1 MRYGP
6 GINSSTLSDSSLTES
21 AQPPH
26 LQRETNTGSSFIPFC
41 AYKTNMAISEPEV
54 WLPNISFP
62 ICTSFKPTILEGQLC
77 YKIQVNATGSLGK
90 KNGLSLLLDYQDPL
104 SLQASSK
111 QEWKDDN
118 SRIRQVNFDTMAKS
132 LDIEAAKVHIN
143 TLSPFTGF
151 GGGSYQMSVVK
162 RMTGTED
169 FLAMPLKDRNCKV
182 EQYESCRTRRLLEE
196 CQCVPGEIPTYQV
209 RKFAIMKPYNFS
221 AEFGEMQPKRQGLH

>member
-1 MRYGP
+1 M
-6 GINSSTLSDSSLTES
+6 SSTLSDSSLTES

-41 AYKTNMAISEPEV
+41 AYKTNMAISETKV
-54 WLPNISFP
+54 WLSNISFP

-77 YKIQVNATGSLGK
+77 YKIQVNATGGLGK

-118 SRIRQVNFDTMAKS
+118 SRIIKMNFDLTAQNFDT
-132 LDIEAAKVHIN
+132 EAAKVHIN

-196 CQCVPGEIPTYQV
+196 CQCVPGEIPAYQV
-209 RKFAIMKPYNFS
+209 RKHLM
-221 AEFGEMQPKRQGLH
+221 L